1 MPPTRDGLKA
11 MKRSQLQRLAKQN
24 RLRGNLKTAELVDL
38 LAQHYEQLQKSS
50 ERTAGSSAPSPSPT
64 SHLQDAENREPTPVV
79 VQSVPAP
86 VTPMDKLSLQAI
98 GLADID
104 LTQLSQPNLP
114 TSSRLSALET
124 LCTRLISHAT
134 SSAATISLLQS
145 RLEAAEQSINNLVTS
160 LEETRTQ
167 LGSTQ
172 SQLRSLQ
179 SSLVASDQL
188 ATETA
193 SSMAADIDYARQ
205 TAESVGMRLTQA
217 EERWQTELQHLARQ
231 VGEPEDKLLFEP
243 PTLPRPSSRSRRSK
257 SREIPGPTFAWAQGQ
272 QAIANGGVGLPS
284 VRLFGATSSSAT
296 IPEEMEL
303 DVEVPGTST
312 SSSRPQL
319 APSALPSS
327 VPLST
332 SWSSSASA
340 SYSKKSTSVDSSHI
354 AQPPESSRIARQAST
369 SRESSRAAGKRP
381 ASPIP
386 IPDNPHAEYDNA
398 RASKRPRHASGGQQ
412 GESSRA
418 TGKRNDDESPSLNS
432 FSAGGSVSTAESPVF
447 PPSPIVEPSTPPSKR
462 PTALL
467 PPIEIISTPSPTSRS
482 QATMAMSMRKE
493 YGDPHGFATAPRPP
507 AEGPASPTAESPRRQ
522 MARRFKVELEPPP
535 VLDFQPTSAAA
546 PESTRKKQKARERPS
561 TSTRATASTP
571 SPATL
576 LIGKG
581 KVVRASVDPE
591 TASAVRSRSASEDA
605 DGDTTMTAVAGPST
619 SVAIDRAGSA
629 GAPSKQATSSAVK
642 RNSTF
647 FGPPAV
653 DFPSSGAY
661 SQLELA
667 PPPPPP
673 HSSISVMATAAS
685 SRRMGSAPLLTA
697 AHPRRPEKPRD
708 YSADPDDEPSTSIS
722 TARPAR
728 MVNRAATHATLAA
741 PANLSTVT
749 PPAQRSSFWRRPV

>member
-38 LAQHYEQLQKSS
+38 LAQHYEQQQSVDMQCSDLGEPGREALTRPTLPYSRKSS
-50 ERTAGSSAPSPSPT
+50 ERTAGSSAPSPSPS

-79 VQSVPAP
+79 VQPVPAP
-86 VTPMDKLSLQAI
+86 ANPMDKLSLQAI

-114 TSSRLSALET
+114 ISSRLTALET
-124 LCTRLISHAT
+124 ICT
-134 SSAATISLLQS
+134 Q
-145 RLEAAEQSINNLVTS
+145 
-160 LEETRTQ
+160 
-167 LGSTQ
+167 
-172 SQLRSLQ
+172 
-179 SSLVASDQL
+179 
-188 ATETA
+188 
-193 SSMAADIDYARQ
+193 
-205 TAESVGMRLTQA
+205 
-217 EERWQTELQHLARQ
+217 RWQTELQHLARQ

-243 PTLPRPSSRSRRSK
+243 PTLPRASSRSRRST
-257 SREIPGPTFAWAQGQ
+257 SREIPGPTFTWAQGQ
-272 QAIANGGVGLPS
+272 QAIANGGMGLPS

-296 IPEEMEL
+296 IPEEMEV
-303 DVEVPGTST
+303 DVEAPGTST

-340 SYSKKSTSVDSSHI
+340 SFSKKSTSVDSHTNP
-354 AQPPESSRIARQAST
+354 PPESSRIARQAST

-398 RASKRPRHASGGQQ
+398 RASKRPRHASGGGQQ

-418 TGKRNDDESPSLNS
+418 AGKRNDDESPSLNS

-482 QATMAMSMRKE
+482 QATMAMTMRKE

-507 AEGPASPTAESPRRQ
+507 AEGPASPTLESPRRQ
-522 MARRFKVELEPPP
+522 MARRLKVELEPPP
-535 VLDFQPTSAAA
+535 VLEF
-546 PESTRKKQKARERPS
+546 PS
-561 TSTRATASTP
+561 TS
-571 SPATL
+571 
-576 LIGKG
+576 
-581 KVVRASVDPE
+581 
-591 TASAVRSRSASEDA
+591 
-605 DGDTTMTAVAGPST
+605 AVAPE
-619 SVAIDRAGSA
+619 I
-629 GAPSKQATSSAVK
+629 
-642 RNSTF
+642 
-647 FGPPAV
+647 
-653 DFPSSGAY
+653 DFPTSGAY

-673 HSSISVMATAAS
+673 HSSHPVMAPTTSA
-685 SRRMGSAPLLTA
+685 RRMGSAPLLTA
-697 AHPRRPEKPRD
+697 LPRRPEKPRD

-728 MVNRAATHATLAA
+728 MVNRAATHTTLAA

-749 PPAQRSSFWRRPV
+749 PPAQRTSWWRRPV

>member
-11 MKRSQLQRLAKQN
+11 MKRTQLQRLAKQN

-38 LAQHYEQLQKSS
+38 LAQHFEQQQKSS
-50 ERTAGSSAPSPSPT
+50 ERTAGSLAPSPSPS
-64 SHLQDAENREPTPVV
+64 SHLQDAENREPTPIV
-79 VQSVPAP
+79 VQPIPAP
-86 VTPMDKLSLQAI
+86 AASMDKLSLQAI

-114 TSSRLSALET
+114 ASSRLTALET
-124 LCTRLISHAT
+124 LVTRLISHAT
-134 SSAATISLLQS
+134 SSAATITLLQG

-193 SSMAADIDYARQ
+193 TSMTADIDYAKR

-217 EERWQTELQHLARQ
+217 EERWQAELQHLARQ

-243 PTLPRPSSRSRRSK
+243 PALPRPSSRSRRSK
-257 SREIPGPTFAWAQGQ
+257 SRETPGPTFAWAQGQ
-272 QAIANGGVGLPS
+272 QAIVNNGLGLPS

-340 SYSKKSTSVDSSHI
+340 SLTKKSTSVDSHI
-354 AQPPESSRIARQAST
+354 TQPPESSRITRQAST

-418 TGKRNDDESPSLNS
+418 AGKRNDDESPSLNS

-507 AEGPASPTAESPRRQ
+507 AEGPASPTSESPRRQ
-522 MARRFKVELEPPP
+522 MARRFKVELEPPS
-535 VLDFQPTSAAA
+535 VLDFPPTSAAA
-546 PESTRKKQKARERPS
+546 PESARKKQKARERPS
-561 TSTRATASTP
+561 TPARGAASTP

-591 TASAVRSRSASEDA
+591 TASAIRSRSASEDA
-605 DGDTTMTAVAGPST
+605 DGDTTMTAVPGPST
-619 SVAIDRAGSA
+619 SVAEGRARST
-629 GAPSKQATSSAVK
+629 GASSKQATNSATK
-642 RNSTF
+642 RNSSF
-647 FGPPAV
+647 FGPPTV

-673 HSSISVMATAAS
+673 HNSNLVVATSSSA
-685 SRRMGSAPLLTA
+685 RRMGSAPLLTA
-697 AHPRRPEKPRD
+697 AAPLRVDKPRD
-708 YSADPDDEPSTSIS
+708 YSADPDEEPSTSIS
-722 TARPAR
+722 AARPAR
-728 MVNRAATHATLAA
+728 MVNRAATHTTLAA

-749 PPAQRSSFWRRPV
+749 PSAQRSSWWRRQI